1 MAARKFRGPKVDCDA
16 VVLRAIEEHSYS
28 DLVNEVGGMLVGEV
42 GASSVTITGFV
53 PALKAQGSQVSLT
66 FSHDV
71 WTDILNIV
79 NKDFPGKNIVG
90 WYHTHPGHGLFLSDY
105 DKFIH
110 TNFFPDSSHV
120 AVVIDPIEGNRAW
133 FATNAKG
140 EAVEFRR
147 EPTALGP
154 RSRPTPR
161 EVVGRGKRTPW
172 IIAIAAAVVVAGGL
186 GWGVAKATSPPN
198 TAEALRAARED
209 LATIQA
215 QMSAAQSSPVFEY
228 TVAEGETLSSIALRF
243 YGSEDSVVMLRGIND
258 FAEDAEVEAGQVIYL
273 AFVPGLQMTYGVGNS
288 LWPTLDPNYVAPT
301 AVTPTPA
308 STPAPA
314 TTAPS
319 TSAPSVSTPE
329 PTTTVSPSA
338 RHATPADM

>member
-120 AVVIDPIEGNRAW
+120 AMVIDPIEGTRAW
-133 FATNAKG
+133 FATNTKG

-147 EPTALGP
+147 EPTALGARTRPAP
-154 RSRPTPR
+154 RDM
-161 EVVGRGKRTPW
+161 VVRQKPTPW
-172 IIAIAAAVVVAGGL
+172 IIGIAAAVVVAGGL

-198 TAEALRAARED
+198 TAEALRGARADLAALADQISAAR
-209 LATIQA
+209 
-215 QMSAAQSSPVFEY
+215 SSPVLMY
-228 TVAEGETLSSIALRF
+228 TVAEGETLTSIALRF
-243 YGSEDSVVMLRGIND
+243 YGSEDDVAMLRGIND
-258 FAEDAEVEAGQVIYL
+258 FAEDVEVVAGQIIYL
-273 AFVPGLQMTYGVGNS
+273 AFIPGIQMTEFAGNRS
-288 LWPTLDPNYVAPT
+288 WPTLDPNYVAPT
-301 AVTPTPA
+301 PEPTPA
-308 STPAPA
+308 APSPTS

-319 TSAPSVSTPE
+319 SSVPGPTP
-329 PTTTVSPSA
+329 T
-338 RHATPADM
+338 ATPATPAVS

>member
-16 VVLRAIEEHSYS
+16 VVLRAVEEHSYS
-28 DLVNEVGGMLVGEV
+28 DLLNEVGGMLVGEV
-42 GASSVTITGFV
+42 SATSVTISGFV

-71 WTDILNIV
+71 WTDILNAV

-120 AVVIDPIEGNRAW
+120 ALVIDPIDGNRAW

-172 IIAIAAAVVVAGGL
+172 IIAIAAAFVVAGGL
-186 GWGVAKATSPPN
+186 GWGIAKATSPPN

-215 QMSAAQSSPVFEY
+215 QMSAAQSSPVLLY
-228 TVAEGETLSSIALRF
+228 TVTEGDTLASIALRF
-243 YGSEDSVVMLRGIND
+243 YGSEDVLEMLREINEFPAD
-258 FAEDAEVEAGQVIYL
+258 VEVAAGQVILL
-273 AFVPGLQMTYGVGNS
+273 AFVPGIKMTEFSGNG
-288 LWPTLDPNYVAPT
+288 LWPTLDPSYVAPT
-301 AVTPTPA
+301 APPSPSPAPA
-308 STPAPA
+308 SPAPTTPAPA
-314 TTAPS
+314 TAP
-319 TSAPSVSTPE
+319 
-329 PTTTVSPSA
+329 
-338 RHATPADM
+338 ATPADS

>member
-120 AVVIDPIEGNRAW
+120 AVVIDPIEGTRAW
-133 FATNAKG
+133 FATNTKG

-147 EPTALGP
+147 EPTAMGARTRPAP
-154 RSRPTPR
+154 RDM
-161 EVVGRGKRTPW
+161 VVRQKPTPW
-172 IIAIAAAVVVAGGL
+172 IIGIAAAVVVAGGL

-198 TAEALRAARED
+198 TAEALRDARAD
-209 LATIQA
+209 LATIQEL
-215 QMSAAQSSPVFEY
+215 MIAAQSSPVLMY
-228 TVAEGETLSSIALRF
+228 TVTEGETLSSIALRF
-243 YGSEDSVVMLRGIND
+243 YASEDAVVMLREINE
-258 FAEDAEVEAGQVIYL
+258 FAEDAEVVAGQVILL
-273 AFVPGLQMTYGVGNS
+273 AFIPGIQMTEFVGNRT
-288 LWPTLDPNYVAPT
+288 WPTLDPNYVAPS
-301 AVTPTPA
+301 PT
-308 STPAPA
+308 STPAPSSSVPGP
-314 TTAPS
+314 TPTA
-319 TSAPSVSTPE
+319 AP
-329 PTTTVSPSA
+329 
-338 RHATPADM
+338 ATPALS

>member
-16 VVLRAIEEHSYS
+16 VVLRAVEEHSYS
-28 DLVNEVGGMLVGEV
+28 DLLNEVGGMLVGEV
-42 GASSVTITGFV
+42 SATSVTISGFV

-71 WTDILNIV
+71 WTDILKSV
-79 NKDFPGKNIVG
+79 TKDFPGKNIVG

-110 TNFFPDSSHV
+110 TNFFPDRSHV
-120 AVVIDPIEGNRAW
+120 AVVIDPIDGNRAW

-140 EAVEFRR
+140 EAAEFRR
-147 EPTALGP
+147 EATALGP
-154 RSRPTPR
+154 RSRPAPR

-186 GWGVAKATSPPN
+186 GWGIAKATSPPN
-198 TAEALRAARED
+198 TTEVLRATREE
-209 LATIQA
+209 LAALQL
-215 QMSAAQSSPVFEY
+215 QMSAAQSSPVFDY

-301 AVTPTPA
+301 APPSTSPAPTP
-308 STPAPA
+308 PAPA
-314 TTAPS
+314 SPAPTTAP
-319 TSAPSVSTPE
+319 T
-329 PTTTVSPSA
+329 
-338 RHATPADM
+338 TPADS